1 MAAMDTCIHFPNT
14 KGTTPPLLALFDRRQ
29 QPAGNAMNLARLV
42 VYVLRISG

>member
-29 QPAGNAMNLARLV
+29 HEQLEGKIGQRN
-42 VYVLRISG
+42 